1 MTKQQKKKLKK
12 KIKKNLMQNYQHS
25 DDEEDQEDEYERRA
39 AHAAAVKH
47 WQGLELEK
55 PKSFSLPKMGF
66 SEEAET
72 Y

>member
-1 MTKQQKKKLKK
+1 
-12 KIKKNLMQNYQHS
+12 MQNYQHS